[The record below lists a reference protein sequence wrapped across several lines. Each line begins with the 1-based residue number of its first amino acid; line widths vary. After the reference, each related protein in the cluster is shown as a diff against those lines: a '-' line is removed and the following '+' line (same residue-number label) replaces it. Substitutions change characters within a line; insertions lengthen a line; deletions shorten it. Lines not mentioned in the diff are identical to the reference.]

1 MCLCGH
7 QLVLLDSLTTGVQ
20 DPSSSPSDS
29 LHTHRGQQSQQP
41 DDDEA
46 RAVVRALTLVQGGA
60 EALLGP
66 EATAGGAGGRGAL
79 GLSEGDRVYGLLQ
92 HSKKLHPALDPALLH
107 LLALDGP
114 RARILVLEGAFQ
126 AHHQRWAR
134 ALVEEADGGLGL
146 EQALAKVQHHF
157 RPLPRMPVGTTH
169 RNLEPG
175 GAALVVLTSW
185 HVRWV
190 CWLVAGSGRR
200 CCGWC
205 RCAMWCWTLGRGGQ
219 GSPPLRPSHWEC
231 PW

>member
-1 MCLCGH
+1 MCDH

-20 DPSSSPSDS
+20 DPSSSSDS
-29 LHTHRGQQSQQP
+29 PPTHRGQQSQQQQA

-66 EATAGGAGGRGAL
+66 EAAAGGAGGRGAL

-92 HSKKLHPALDPALLH
+92 HSKKLHPALDPALLQ

-134 ALVEEADGGLGL
+134 ALAAADGGLGLGL

-157 RPLPRMPVGTTH
+157 RPLPRMPVGTTGTTGTW
-169 RNLEPG
+169 NLG
-175 GAALVVLTSW
+175 
-185 HVRWV
+185 
-190 CWLVAGSGRR
+190 GRR
-200 CCGWC
+200 WC
-205 RCAMWCWTLGRGGQ
+205 
-219 GSPPLRPSHWEC
+219 
-231 PW
+231 